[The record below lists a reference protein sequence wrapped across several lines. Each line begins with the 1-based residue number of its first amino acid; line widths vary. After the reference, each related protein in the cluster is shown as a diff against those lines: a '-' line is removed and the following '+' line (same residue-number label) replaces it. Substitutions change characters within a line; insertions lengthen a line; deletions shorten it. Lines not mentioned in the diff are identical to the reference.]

1 MRAAAGVWR
10 WRGNPLCR
18 TTDLVEAWVAF
29 ATVLLIVF
37 AAPAA
42 GWLCGTLTHA
52 ALRESVRVQHEQR
65 HRTTAL
71 VVRAAPGPAVIADP
85 EVSSERAAHTRVVAN
100 WKAPDGSR
108 RTGTV
113 STSPR
118 AAQPGDRFPVWTDE
132 QGEVVGRPMDGVTA
146 STHAT
151 LAGIGAAAATAAFLE
166 GGRRLFVWRL
176 VLRRYTRLDRA
187 WAEAGPDWGRTGTG
201 S

>member
-10 WRGNPLCR
+10 WRRNPLCR
-18 TTDLVEAWVAF
+18 TTDLVEAWAAF

-37 AAPAA
+37 LAPAV
-42 GWLCGTLTHA
+42 GRLCGTLTHA
-52 ALRESVRVQHEQR
+52 ALQESVRVQHEQR

-71 VVRAAPGPAVIADP
+71 VVRAAPGPAMPADP
-85 EVSSERAAHTRVVAN
+85 EIPSERAPHTRVVAN
-100 WKAPDGSR
+100 WTARDGSR
-108 RTGTV
+108 HTGTV
-113 STSPR
+113 PTTRR

-132 QGEVVGRPMDGVTA
+132 RGRVVGRPMDDVTA

-151 LAGIGAAAATAAFLE
+151 VAGIGATAAAAVFFE

-176 VLRRYTRLDRA
+176 TLRRYTRLDRA
-187 WAEAGPDWGRTGTG
+187 WAGAGPDWGRTGTG